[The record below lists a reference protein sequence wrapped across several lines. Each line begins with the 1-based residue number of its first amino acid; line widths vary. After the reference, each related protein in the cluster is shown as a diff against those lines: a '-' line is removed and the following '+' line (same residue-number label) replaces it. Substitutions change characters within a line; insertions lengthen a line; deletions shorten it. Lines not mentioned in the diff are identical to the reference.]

1 MEMGGRRLSGG
12 NGTGNVTTGGSG
24 VGGSGANS
32 SVVGSGANSS
42 VTGNSTGSQNSESV
56 LPSPPPAPSPA
67 SAAVPTEG
75 TGNWMWPG
83 EAGDTVILRGV
94 NSSQELALLQGGDV
108 AESMYEAVFVAWR
121 LLGFD

>member
-1 MEMGGRRLSGG
+1 
-12 NGTGNVTTGGSG
+12 
-24 VGGSGANS
+24 
-32 SVVGSGANSS
+32 
-42 VTGNSTGSQNSESV
+42 
-56 LPSPPPAPSPA
+56 
-67 SAAVPTEG
+67 
-75 TGNWMWPG
+75 MWPG